1 MFDFFIYI
9 LAISLQVSGALLL
22 LIKSLSTKKEDLII
36 RFKGNGNIYKD
47 NNTDEI
53 SYDKEAFKKIY
64 ENTLINRWSFGFI
77 FCGYLIGVFGSIDN
91 NCNKCK
97 VIAFTFILLFT
108 IMLTRII
115 KVGIEKYSEKKC
127 FVIRKENL
135 DEAKVEADIEIIS
148 NKEIGELFE

>member
-1 MFDFFIYI
+1 MIFFIYI

-91 NCNKCK
+91 NWNKCK
-97 VIAFTFILLFT
+97 VIAFASILLLT
-108 IMLTRII
+108 IMFTLIT
-115 KVGIEKYSEKKC
+115 KFYIERYAKKHC
-127 FVIRKENL
+127 FEIRKE
-135 DEAKVEADIEIIS
+135 DFAEAKIEADMQSIPNNEIDD
-148 NKEIGELFE
+148 LFE